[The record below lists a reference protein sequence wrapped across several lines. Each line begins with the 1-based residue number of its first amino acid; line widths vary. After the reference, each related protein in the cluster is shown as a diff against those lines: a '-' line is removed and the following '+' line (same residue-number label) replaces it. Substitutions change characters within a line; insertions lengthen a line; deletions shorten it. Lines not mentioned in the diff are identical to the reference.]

1 MNKIKNQDLE
11 NFVFTKHYF
20 LHKDE
25 AKLKD
30 YLERVKNV
38 KNEEDAINFFKHTT
52 AKKNFHH
59 QNQRPIDKIEF
70 ISMFE
75 LYEKIINSLVKQLEK
90 CQEQE
95 DNVSQCAEI
104 EKKIADILNHYPWLL
119 LTGKNRWSEEKLK
132 DFIDLQCSYLVSLFA
147 LSSNPVVYF
156 QIYKAIPIN
165 DYELEDRNQILAFLS
180 HYDKSIET
188 MKQNLH
194 DYFLNCL
201 NIDYPVHDNQKMYDE
216 KVELFLQI
224 TENEYIQKHSS
235 YSIIRKITQEILK
248 PNKNES
254 SSQKMQT
261 NLICCLIHYIKL
273 SLSNQFINS
282 PFHSIMQ
289 CMSLLTQ
296 IYYDD
301 KKKYKNKYK
310 SLEYLKIKG
319 EGAKE
324 LFEEISQYIEKYKDT
339 EHMQYL
345 LDFLANLEYPKL
357 FCSDVLAPIYE
368 KSSLFYK
375 YELFFCNVLEDIYEH
390 CNQDAQLKYPISQVI
405 LSNTMNLK
413 DFIEISLQN
422 VESLRYLMKT
432 FQNMTQIQQQTS
444 NIQRQNLIDLHQK
457 LLNLHKSIY
466 MSFARS
472 EWIFDVAIQ
481 EIYLSFSAQVFP
493 EFYRFDMQSELQI
506 KCVELIVKY
515 VRKSTMLHC
524 KYKNNRREVS
534 IDEFFFMIKVYLKLI
549 EENISAENYEE
560 YLNNLFFNIEDLVSY
575 CAEKRN
581 EESENTVSCLVL
593 NLCFKSSNI
602 EQMEN
607 YFNWK
612 VENKVTKFE
621 QCIDLFLKQ
630 GIQIYPYFD
639 NFITCFTEKILNSNE
654 NIRGIYT
661 RMIVKYNFC
670 RLFDNSNS
678 QVQLK
683 LKKEGYDISI
693 LELRNQIQFQIENS
707 NKEKDMLKK
716 YFRELNLKQN
726 VDKEYSFLYKRIIFW
741 NNLKYEK
748 MMFNTKGL
756 LTTISNYA
764 SEEENTHHHLFK
776 IYYEYS
782 LQFVQ
787 FITCFTKKNL
797 IGNHFNGVNLN
808 QKQIIQTFKIQENI
822 IKLFQDQKDII
833 DRVGKY
839 LLRVNSKEKYI
850 DQLCSDEEEKIHNI
864 SQQTIVYLNYIA
876 HSPRNLK
883 LDSQVFTLLI
893 DIIISVFSEF
903 SNNNF
908 KLIED
913 NKQQESQLLKKID
926 QAYNKNIYIFN
937 KFGQSFNQLQKE
949 INNHYINSIKNKE
962 LNDDDKSL
970 NQNESPLVR
979 EKFFDLIQFSLS
991 ILNNISEKPENIIKF
1006 SALLDKLLLVTMLT
1020 YKKNGKVGSN
1030 LNERYILM
1038 CQSLSRTQNNRITK
1052 LYFEK
1057 ILPQFQELVTK
1068 CTDIT
1073 QQDYYKK
1080 HLSYIKLYQQKYTNI
1095 FSDQIIL
1102 NEFMNNDDI
1111 QIDKINLQLGEIS
1124 QLENQIIKLIDE
1136 KSEKIY
1142 SKFDYMEQ
1150 ILRVEVIEKEQ
1161 FAQKMQEQLIEQLA
1175 DLIKENQYEI
1185 NQLAS
1190 LLKAISLQVHPNSIQ
1205 NRKQN
1210 NELILA
1216 IVSSLQHIIEP
1227 DDFDK
1232 QNLDQEC
1239 SEEQSSQL
1247 KFELLLLYFID
1258 EVLYKFDE
1266 KIEDSLIEQILQKIL
1281 ISVNKNIPLNIYRL
1295 YFSNTILM
1303 KKLQTF
1309 SKNQFKYSKRGI
1321 ALYSH
1326 LCKLVQNMKS
1336 HQSEDKAN
1344 EIKPPFVASYLPLL
1358 TQFIDL
1364 NNSEDILYI
1373 IPQLLSQCQHHN
1385 NLYDSIFYILCN
1397 ILKNSEQFYSDSI
1410 LCKIAII
1417 DKINYINNL
1426 QKSNNGKDDFILEA
1440 DDRKVK
1446 EQSPAENVISY
1457 KIFLEKYSIYFFAPS
1472 YYQEAVNNQQ
1482 IRELIQ
1488 KERKFSELKKFIQ
1501 EIKNKKYFEQNE
1513 LSMQIMK
1520 IIIDNEKTNIRLLH
1534 ILVNLFPQVIFI
1546 FRDNLTEIISQA
1558 LNVEYNINSASNFI
1572 QNVFEIVSI
1581 DQEFLDQYK
1590 SCLIQK
1596 LKEMIQ
1602 LDASQ
1607 AKLIEVAQLIF
1618 PMEKKYQR
1626 MLINYLAQQIKF
1638 DADNSKNYSLT
1649 NSQRWNLDYFNNLI
1663 YQKELTK
1670 ASNTQEEPTK
1680 FISQNLSK
1688 HLGSLL
1694 QNKEA
1699 YCSFFK
1705 EYQVLMDSL
1714 EQDKE
1719 KIFEYKNVVIQ
1730 RDFGM
1735 LENLIESASST
1746 FTQYHQQVNNK
1757 NNQQNQQ
1764 QKQSPLKESPQV
1776 IKQETNNSKN
1786 KLEQSKN
1793 NDETQKKTAEPSKP
1807 KEQKKEEKKKQS
1819 EDDWESE
1826 EDDGKD
1832 DDNQEKNS
1840 TKNDKIKEETESQ
1853 KDKDDNKNDEDEWE
1867 DDENNSEN
1875 SAEQDDQ
1882 FQQNKKKE
1890 SPKQKEDDDEDSSD
1904 YDHEGEKKQ
1913 SDKKIKENNQ
1923 NAQAQT
1929 VKNNSN
1935 ESSESNQNEKE
1946 KTKIDLMHSIFEKI
1960 SNIVENF
1967 GQQSGTKLKDIEEIQ
1982 NQEEEENNGQND
1994 EEGKIDDYAIDG
2006 YRDNEVDDEDNEEE
2020 HKMENV
2026 ISISYS
2032 ENDQQDDE
2040 EEEEDEEKIKTE
2052 NEFWNKYLVLK
2063 ERWNVARYYNID
2075 KKEQEAMKQQI
2086 FEFLRDLRRHKEKI
2100 AIFVD
2105 IVKQLDEDDL
2115 KRYLHTKFPKFIS
2128 LKGASTKKNKKK
2140 RKQNQ
2145 KDEKNKNQLSHVGD
2159 AFENFASNQN
2169 QDEEKKNDDNEE
2181 DDYEELD
2188 EDEENNLED
2197 GDDEEEEEEV
2207 DEDERNLLHISSS
2220 EEDMSEEDENE
2231 FEDDYDD
2238 DEENSDIYYNQ
2249 FRDGSGSHSESHSQQ
2264 DSHLEDE
2271 DDDHHDENSERNKSL
2286 NDRQWS
2292 PVVQSPNQE
2301 NLIKLYMDNLV
2312 YYDEKAVVN
2321 IIQSFYFGSFS
2332 QIISNE
2338 LLNPVHG
2345 PQLMDALFFLL
2356 VNPQLDKYEELKNDK
2371 ELEFFAKLGEKQ
2383 LFLKNYLLLY
2393 DNSMSFFRNTLCS
2406 NQQNEFLAYFTLD
2419 ATHWQ
2424 YLPQLSIIKKLKKIT
2439 NYQQMSG
2446 LQTLIM
2452 LFGDKFKYVDIYE
2465 NKKQIYVLNQISKF
2479 IKSTHIDLGK
2489 SVQDTPSQSQIT
2501 IYSPVI
2507 RQIDIDNILHYYYFE
2522 NLHFN
2527 TKNFLYSFLKKGLN
2541 SHSKYTIIILEQFI
2555 DNQSKFLIQDV
2566 IDLMNK
2572 GISDVQ
2578 RILQQQ
2584 DPNSKKFALS
2594 HLYEIFS
2601 DTEFNPIYESFKS
2614 FAANLRTLMRL
2625 YFKRV
2630 KKIEKSEQKS
2640 EMTKLQEILNNQNL
2654 MKLFTHILRQLQYLH
2669 SNIIGIKQSGSTS
2682 VLDNDENG
2690 ELQQIFQ
2697 SFIPIVKL
2705 MYMLHPY
2712 YDIDTLVALQLS
2724 DIEQSDSLPE
2734 LAKISS
2740 KQQSSAKFEAI
2751 NQNKL
2756 IDIVNEEEDKIL
2768 KVDEF
2773 KRILEQGFCQ
2783 VIKLFV
2789 GMDNQLF
2796 QKYIRVV
2803 SKDPQNLR
2811 SLDLD
2816 TRLYAIHQKAVKR
2829 AQKED
2834 ECSMEIITLKVDRKC
2849 VFEDTF
2855 RTIMR
2860 QKPHQLIQKQFE
2872 VKFRK
2877 EDGIDQSGLTR
2888 EWYSCIS
2895 KELFDPRKGLFRVAS
2910 NRYIAYPSTTSYLV
2924 PDHITLFKFSGQIIA
2939 KSVLEGYLVGVDFPK
2954 FILKHLTGQPLKIS
2968 DLDDIEPELTKNL
2981 LWILE
2986 NPVEDLC
2993 LTFIYEF
3000 EEIGQK
3006 KTIELIHGG
3015 KNFDVTDQNKKDYV
3029 DKLIN
3034 YVMIQQIQ
3042 PQIQS
3047 FLEGFFSIF
3056 PKSELFLV
3064 DWMELG
3070 TKIAGAQEIDFKELR
3085 ANTTY
3090 QGGYSEISTLI
3101 QWFWEILM
3109 TFDDK
3114 MKRKFLF
3121 FLSGSYKI
3129 PLGGYKDMGFTI
3141 SKIFDTQN
3149 LPVAHTCFNQ
3159 LDLPQ
3164 YEDKEILQKK
3174 LFQAILDGNESF
3186 GIA

>member
-1 MNKIKNQDLE
+1 MK
-11 NFVFTKHYF
+11 
-20 LHKDE
+20 KDE

-30 YLERVKNV
+30 YLERVKNI
-38 KNEEDAINFFKHTT
+38 KSEEDAINFFKYNTT
-52 AKKNFHH
+52 KKNFHH

-75 LYEKIINSLVKQLEK
+75 LYDKIINSLVKQLEK

-95 DNVSQCAEI
+95 DNTIQCAEI
-104 EKKIADILNHYPWLL
+104 EKKIADILNHYQWLL

-132 DFIDLQCSYLVSLFA
+132 DFIDLQCSYLVNLFA
-147 LSSNPVVYF
+147 LSFNPAVYF

-180 HYDKSIET
+180 HYDKNIDT

-194 DYFLNCL
+194 DYFINCL
-201 NIDYPVHDNQKMYDE
+201 NIDYPVHDNQKLYDE

-273 SLSNQFINS
+273 SLSSEFINS

-310 SLEYLKIKG
+310 SLEFLKIKG

-339 EHMQYL
+339 EHVQYI

-390 CNQDAQLKYPISQVI
+390 CNQDTQLKYPISKVV

-457 LLNLHKSIY
+457 LLNLHKQIY

-472 EWIFDVAIQ
+472 EWIFDVAIL
-481 EIYLSFSAQVFP
+481 EIYLAFSGQVFP

-515 VRKSTMLHC
+515 VRKNTMLHC

-534 IDEFFFMIKVYLKLI
+534 VDEFFFMIKVYLKLI
-549 EENISAENYEE
+549 EENISSENYEE
-560 YLNNLFFNIEDLVSY
+560 YLNNLFFNIEDLVQY

-581 EESENTVSCLVL
+581 EEGENTVSCLLL

-612 VENKVTKFE
+612 VENKVAKFE

-630 GIQIYPYFD
+630 GIQVYPYFD
-639 NFITCFTEKILNSNE
+639 NFITCFTEKILNQNE
-654 NIRGIYT
+654 NLRGIYT

-693 LELRNQIQFQIENS
+693 IELKNQIEFQIKNAIQ
-707 NKEKDMLKK
+707 EKNMLKK
-716 YFRELNLKQN
+716 YFRELNLKEI
-726 VDKEYSFLYKRIIFW
+726 VDQEYSFLYKRIIFW

-748 MMFNTKGL
+748 MMVNTKGL
-756 LTTISNYA
+756 LTSISNYA

-797 IGNHFNGVNLN
+797 IGNHFSGINLN
-808 QKQIIQTFKIQENI
+808 QKQIVQTFNIQQNI
-822 IKLFQDQKDII
+822 INLFQDKKDII

-839 LLRVNSKEKYI
+839 LLRVNSKEKFI

-893 DIIISVFSEF
+893 DIIISVFYEF

-908 KLIED
+908 NLIED
-913 NKQQESQLLKKID
+913 SKQQESQLLKKID
-926 QAYNKNIYIFN
+926 QVYIKNINIFN

-949 INNHYINSIKNKE
+949 INTHYLNSIKNNE
-962 LNDDDKSL
+962 LNDTDKSL

-991 ILNNISEKPENIIKF
+991 MLNNVSEKPENIIKF
-1006 SALLDKLLLVTMLT
+1006 SVLLDKILQITSLT
-1020 YKKNGKVGSN
+1020 YKKTGKVGSN

-1038 CQSLSRTQNNRITK
+1038 CQCLSRTQNDKIIQQ
-1052 LYFEK
+1052 YFEK
-1057 ILPQFQELVTK
+1057 ILPSFQELVSK
-1068 CTDIT
+1068 CADVS
-1073 QQDYYKK
+1073 QQDHNKK
-1080 HLSYIKLYQQKYTNI
+1080 HLSYVKLYQQKYTNI

-1124 QLENQIIKLIDE
+1124 QLENKIIKVIDE
-1136 KSEKIY
+1136 KSEKIC
-1142 SKFDYMEQ
+1142 SKFDYLEQ
-1150 ILRVEVIEKEQ
+1150 ILKLEVIEKEQ
-1161 FAQKMQEQLIEQLA
+1161 FAQKMQEQLIEKLE

-1190 LLKAISLQVHPNSIQ
+1190 LLKSISLQAHPNSIQ

-1227 DDFDK
+1227 YEFDE
-1232 QNLDQEC
+1232 QNIDQEC
-1239 SEEQSSQL
+1239 SKEQSSQL

-1258 EVLYKFDE
+1258 QVQYKFDE
-1266 KIEDSLIEQILQKIL
+1266 KTEESLVEQILQKL
-1281 ISVNKNIPLNIYRL
+1281 LLSVNKNIPLNIYKL
-1295 YFSNTILM
+1295 YFSNSILM
-1303 KKLQTF
+1303 KRLQAF

-1321 ALYSH
+1321 ALYNH
-1326 LCKLVQNMKS
+1326 LCKLVNESNDKS
-1336 HQSEDKAN
+1336 QQSEDKN
-1344 EIKPPFVASYLPLL
+1344 IDVKPAFVASYLQLL

-1364 NNSEDILYI
+1364 HNSGDILYI
-1373 IPQLLSQCQHHN
+1373 ISQLLSQCQQHN

-1397 ILKNSEQFYSDSI
+1397 ILKTNEQFYSDSI

-1426 QKSNNGKDDFILEA
+1426 QQSNNNMDDFILEN
-1440 DDRKVK
+1440 DSRYIK
-1446 EQSPAENVISY
+1446 EQSPVENIISY
-1457 KIFLEKYSIYFFAPS
+1457 KVFLEKYSVYFFAPS
-1472 YYQEAVNNQQ
+1472 YYQEAVNTQQ

-1488 KERKFSELKKFIQ
+1488 KERKFSELKNLIQ

-1513 LSMQIMK
+1513 LSIQIMK

-1546 FRDNLTEIISQA
+1546 FKDNLTEIISQA

-1581 DQEFLDQYK
+1581 DQEFLEQYK

-1596 LKEMIQ
+1596 LKEMIEQ
-1602 LDASQ
+1602 EISQ

-1626 MLINYLAQQIKF
+1626 LLINYLAQQIKF
-1638 DADNSKNYSLT
+1638 EADNSKNYSLT
-1649 NSQRWNLDYFNNLI
+1649 NSQRWNLDYFNNLV
-1663 YQKELTK
+1663 YQKQLTK
-1670 ASNTQEEPTK
+1670 ASNTQEEPNK

-1688 HLGSLL
+1688 HIGSLL

-1699 YCSFFK
+1699 YSSFFK
-1705 EYQVLMDSL
+1705 EYQALMNSL
-1714 EQDKE
+1714 GQDKE
-1719 KIFEYKNVVIQ
+1719 RIFDYKNVVIQ

-1735 LENLIESASST
+1735 LENLIESACST
-1746 FTQYHQQVNNK
+1746 FTQYHQQVNSNS
-1757 NNQQNQQ
+1757 QQNQQ
-1764 QKQSPLKESPQV
+1764 QKQSPQKEVPQIV
-1776 IKQETNNSKN
+1776 KQEINNQKTKIEESK
-1786 KLEQSKN
+1786 SKV
-1793 NDETQKKTAEPSKP
+1793 EVQKKTPESSKS
-1807 KEQKKEEKKKQS
+1807 KEEKKEQS
-1819 EDDWESE
+1819 EDEWESE
-1826 EDDGKD
+1826 EGDDSD
-1832 DDNQEKNS
+1832 EDSQEKNRF
-1840 TKNDKIKEETESQ
+1840 KNDKIKEETKSQ
-1853 KDKDDNKNDEDEWE
+1853 QDKDDNKNDEDEWE
-1867 DDENNSEN
+1867 DDENDNESEN
-1875 SAEQDDQ
+1875 SVEQDDQ

-1890 SPKQKEDDDEDSSD
+1890 SPKQKDEDDEDSSD

-1913 SDKKIKENNQ
+1913 SGKKIKENNQ
-1923 NAQAQT
+1923 KLENQT
-1929 VKNNSN
+1929 VNDNSIKP
-1935 ESSESNQNEKE
+1935 SESNQKDLS
-1946 KTKIDLMHSIFEKI
+1946 KIKDGLINQIMEKI
-1960 SNIVENF
+1960 TNITEENF
-1967 GQQSGTKLKDIEEIQ
+1967 GQQSGKKLKDIEEIQ
-1982 NQEEEENNGQND
+1982 NQEEEENNNYQDD
-1994 EEGKIDDYAIDG
+1994 EEGKIDDFAIDG
-2006 YRDNEVDDEDNEEE
+2006 YRDNEARDQDGEEE
-2020 HKMENV
+2020 YKMQNV
-2026 ISISYS
+2026 ISFSLS
-2032 ENDQQDDE
+2032 ENDQQEDE

-2063 ERWNVARYYNID
+2063 ERWNVAKYYNID

-2086 FEFLRDLRRHKEKI
+2086 FEFLRDLRRQKEKI

-2128 LKGASTKKNKKK
+2128 LKGVSTKKNKKNK
-2140 RKQNQ
+2140 KQNQ
-2145 KDEKNKNQLSHVGD
+2145 KDEKNKNQLSQVGN
-2159 AFENFASNQN
+2159 AFEDFTSDKI
-2169 QDEEKKNDDNEE
+2169 QDEEKKNDNNNNNE
-2181 DDYEELD
+2181 DDEYEELD
-2188 EDEENNLED
+2188 EDEESNLED
-2197 GDDEEEEEEV
+2197 GGDEEEEEE

-2220 EEDMSEEDENE
+2220 EEDMSEEENE
-2231 FEDDYDD
+2231 FDEDEDEYDE
-2238 DEENSDIYYNQ
+2238 DEENSYYNQ
-2249 FRDGSGSHSESHSQQ
+2249 YGNGSGYHSESSHSQQ
-2264 DSHLEDE
+2264 DSHLDDE
-2271 DDDHHDENSERNKSL
+2271 DDDHHDENSDKNKSL

-2292 PVVQSPNQE
+2292 PVISSPNQE
-2301 NLIKLYMDNLV
+2301 NLIKLYMENLV
-2312 YYDEKAVVN
+2312 YYDEKAIEN

-2371 ELEFFAKLGEKQ
+2371 DLEFFAKLGEKQ

-2393 DNSMSFFRNTLCS
+2393 DNSMSFFRNTFCT
-2406 NQQNEFLAYFTLD
+2406 NQQNELLAYFTLD
-2419 ATHWQ
+2419 ASHWQ
-2424 YLPQLSIIKKLKKIT
+2424 YLPQLSVIKKLKKIT

-2465 NKKQIYVLNQISKF
+2465 NKKQIQVLNQISKF

-2527 TKNFLYSFLKKGLN
+2527 TKSFLYSFLKKGLN
-2541 SHSKYTIIILEQFI
+2541 SHSKYTITILEQFI
-2555 DNQSKFLIQDV
+2555 ESQSKFLIQDV

-2630 KKIEKSEQKS
+2630 KKIEKSDQKA
-2640 EMTKLQEILNNQNL
+2640 EMIKLQEVLNNQNL

-2724 DIEQSDSLPE
+2724 DVEQSDSLPE
-2734 LAKISS
+2734 LARISS

-2756 IDIVNEEEDKIL
+2756 IEIVNEEEDKIL

-2783 VIKLFV
+2783 IIKLFV

-2829 AQKED
+2829 AQKEQD
-2834 ECSMEIITLKVDRKC
+2834 CTMEIITLKVDRKC

-2855 RTIMR
+2855 KTIMR

-2895 KELFDPRKGLFRVAS
+2895 KELFDPRKGLFRVSS
-2910 NRYIAYPSTTSYLV
+2910 NKYIVYPSTTSYLV

-3000 EEIGQK
+3000 EEIGNK
-3006 KTIELIHGG
+3006 KTIELINGG
-3015 KNFDVTDQNKKDYV
+3015 KNIDVTDQNKKDYV

-3056 PKSELFLV
+3056 PKSELYLV

>member
-11 NFVFTKHYF
+11 SFVFTKHYF

-25 AKLKD
+25 VKLKD

-38 KNEEDAINFFKHTT
+38 KSEEDAINFFKHTT
-52 AKKNFHH
+52 TKKNFHH

-90 CQEQE
+90 CQEKE
-95 DNVSQCAEI
+95 ENVIQCAEI

-132 DFIDLQCSYLVSLFA
+132 DFIDLQCSYLVNLFA
-147 LSSNPVVYF
+147 LSSNPAVYF

-194 DYFLNCL
+194 DYFINCL

-224 TENEYIQKHSS
+224 TDNQYIQKHSS

-254 SSQKMQT
+254 SSQKMQI
-261 NLICCLIHYIKL
+261 NLISCLIHYIKL
-273 SLSNQFINS
+273 SLSSEFINS

-310 SLEYLKIKG
+310 SLEFLKIKG

-339 EHMQYL
+339 EHMQYI

-357 FCSDVLAPIYE
+357 FCSDVLAPVYE

-375 YELFFCNVLEDIYEH
+375 YELFFYNVLEDIYEH
-390 CNQDAQLKYPISQVI
+390 CNQDSQLKYPISKVI

-432 FQNMTQIQQQTS
+432 FQNMTQIQQQTQ

-472 EWIFDVAIQ
+472 EWIFDVAIL
-481 EIYLSFSAQVFP
+481 EIYLAFSGQVFP

-506 KCVELIVKY
+506 KCVELMVKY
-515 VRKSTMLHC
+515 VRKNTMLHC

-534 IDEFFFMIKVYLKLI
+534 VDEFFFMFKVYLKLI
-549 EENISAENYEE
+549 EENISSENYEE
-560 YLNNLFFNIEDLVSY
+560 YLNNLFFNIEDLVQY

-581 EESENTVSCLVL
+581 EEGENTVSCLLL
-593 NLCFKSSNI
+593 NICFKSSNI

-612 VENKVTKFE
+612 VENKVAKFE

-654 NIRGIYT
+654 NLRGIYT

-670 RLFDNSNS
+670 RLFDNSNA

-693 LELRNQIQFQIENS
+693 LELRNQIEFQIKNS
-707 NKEKDMLKK
+707 MQEKNMLKK

-797 IGNHFNGVNLN
+797 IGNHFSGININ
-808 QKQIIQTFKIQENI
+808 QRQIVQTFNIQENI
-822 IKLFQDQKDII
+822 IKLFQDKKDII

-850 DQLCSDEEEKIHNI
+850 DQLCSDDEERIHNI

-876 HSPRNLK
+876 HSPRNIK

-893 DIIISVFSEF
+893 DIVISVFSEF
-903 SNNNF
+903 SSVNF
-908 KLIED
+908 NYLIED
-913 NKQQESQLLKKID
+913 NKQQENQLLRKID
-926 QAYNKNIYIFN
+926 QVYIKNINIFN

-949 INNHYINSIKNKE
+949 INNHYMNSLKHNEIS
-962 LNDDDKSL
+962 DTDKSL

-979 EKFFDLIQFSLS
+979 EKFYDLIQFSLS
-991 ILNNISEKPENIIKF
+991 ILNDISEKPENIIKF
-1006 SALLDKLLLVTMLT
+1006 SVLLDKLLQITSLT
-1020 YKKNGKVGSN
+1020 YKQTGKVGSN
-1030 LNERYILM
+1030 LNERYIIM
-1038 CQSLSRTQNNRITK
+1038 CQCLSRTQNNKIIQQ
-1052 LYFEK
+1052 YFEK
-1057 ILPQFQELVTK
+1057 ILPKFQELVSK
-1068 CTDIT
+1068 CGADK
-1073 QQDYYKK
+1073 QDQNKK
-1080 HLSYIKLYQQKYTNI
+1080 HLNYIKLYQQKYTNI

-1102 NEFMNNDDI
+1102 NEFMNNDDV

-1124 QLENQIIKLIDE
+1124 QLENQIIKIIDE
-1136 KSEKIY
+1136 KSEKIC
-1142 SKFDYMEQ
+1142 SKFDYMEYV
-1150 ILRVEVIEKEQ
+1150 LKLEVIEKEQ
-1161 FAQKMQEQLIEQLA
+1161 FAQKMQEQLIEKLA
-1175 DLIKENQYEI
+1175 DLVKENQYEI

-1190 LLKAISLQVHPNSIQ
+1190 LLKSISLKIHPNSTE

-1227 DDFDK
+1227 MDFDE
-1232 QNLDQEC
+1232 QNIDQEYT
-1239 SEEQSSQL
+1239 EEQSSQL

-1258 EVLYKFDE
+1258 QVLYKFDE
-1266 KIEDSLIEQILQKIL
+1266 KIEDNLIEQILQKL
-1281 ISVNKNIPLNIYRL
+1281 LLSVNKNIPLNIYKL
-1295 YFSNTILM
+1295 YFSNTNLM
-1303 KKLQTF
+1303 KKLQNF
-1309 SKNQFKYSKRGI
+1309 SKNQIKYSKRGI
-1321 ALYSH
+1321 ALYNH
-1326 LCKLVQNMKS
+1326 LCQLVNDSNIKS
-1336 HQSEDKAN
+1336 QQSENKASD
-1344 EIKPPFVASYLPLL
+1344 IKPEFISSYLQLL

-1364 NNSEDILYI
+1364 QNSEDVLYI
-1373 IPQLLSQCQHHN
+1373 ISQLLSQCQQHN
-1385 NLYDSIFYILCN
+1385 KLYDSIFYILCN
-1397 ILKNSEQFYSDSI
+1397 ILKNKEQFYSDSI

-1426 QKSNNGKDDFILEA
+1426 QHSNNNNKDDFILET
-1440 DDRKVK
+1440 DNRNLK
-1446 EQSPAENVISY
+1446 EQSPLENVISFRL
-1457 KIFLEKYSIYFFAPS
+1457 FLEKYPVYFFAPS
-1472 YYQEAVNNQQ
+1472 YYQDAVNNQQ

-1488 KERKFSELKKFIQ
+1488 KERKFSELKKCIQ

-1513 LSMQIMK
+1513 LSIQIMK
-1520 IIIDNEKTNIRLLH
+1520 VIIDNEKTNIRLLH

-1546 FRDNLTEIISQA
+1546 FKDNLTEIISQA

-1596 LKEMIQ
+1596 LKEMIEQ
-1602 LDASQ
+1602 DVSQ

-1618 PMEKKYQR
+1618 PMDKKHQR

-1638 DADNSKNYSLT
+1638 EADNSKNYSLT

-1670 ASNTQEEPTK
+1670 ASNTQEEPNK

-1699 YCSFFK
+1699 YTQFFK

-1746 FTQYHQQVNNK
+1746 FTLYHQQVNS

-1764 QKQSPLKESPQV
+1764 QKQSPSKQSPLIV
-1776 IKQETNNSKN
+1776 KQEANNQKSKV
-1786 KLEQSKN
+1786 EESKSN
-1793 NDETQKKTAEPSKP
+1793 EETQKKAAQTQKP
-1807 KEQKKEEKKKQS
+1807 KEEKKQQS
-1819 EDDWESE
+1819 DDEWESE
-1826 EDDGKD
+1826 EDDGS
-1832 DDNQEKNS
+1832 DDNDHEKNS
-1840 TKNDKIKEETESQ
+1840 TKNEKNKEEAKSQ
-1853 KDKDDNKNDEDEWE
+1853 KDKDDNNKNEDDEWE
-1867 DDENNSEN
+1867 DDDVDSEN

-1913 SDKKIKENNQ
+1913 SGKK
-1923 NAQAQT
+1923 
-1929 VKNNSN
+1929 VKGNDLETRDQVVKDNKI
-1935 ESSESNQNEKE
+1935 ELSESDQKKKE
-1946 KTKIDLMHSIFEKI
+1946 KMNNDLICQTIDQQI
-1960 SNIVENF
+1960 NITENLE
-1967 GQQSGTKLKDIEEIQ
+1967 QQSGTKLKDIEEIQ
-1982 NQEEEENNGQND
+1982 NQEEEENQEYD
-1994 EEGKIDDYAIDG
+1994 DGKIDDFAIDG
-2006 YRDNEVDDEDNEEE
+2006 YRDNEGGDEDDDVRNQ
-2020 HKMENV
+2020 MQNV
-2026 ISISYS
+2026 ISLMS
-2032 ENDQQDDE
+2032 ESNQQDDDGE
-2040 EEEEDEEKIKTE
+2040 EEEEDEEKIKIE

-2063 ERWNVARYYNID
+2063 ERWNVAKYYNID

-2086 FEFLRDLRRHKEKI
+2086 FEFLRDLRRQKEKI

-2128 LKGASTKKNKKK
+2128 LKGQILKKNKNKKK
-2140 RKQNQ
+2140 QNK
-2145 KDEKNKNQLSHVGD
+2145 KDEKHNQLSQVGEV
-2159 AFENFASNQN
+2159 FEDFPSNQN
-2169 QDEEKKNDDNEE
+2169 KDEEKKNENEE
-2181 DDYEELD
+2181 DEYEELD
-2188 EDEENNLED
+2188 EDEGSNSED
-2197 GDDEEEEEEV
+2197 GGDEEEDEEE

-2220 EEDMSEEDENE
+2220 EEDMSEDENE
-2231 FEDDYDD
+2231 FEEDDDEYDD
-2238 DEENSDIYYNQ
+2238 DEENSEIYYNQ
-2249 FRDGSGSHSESHSQQ
+2249 FGERLRSHSESHSQQ
-2264 DSHLEDE
+2264 DSHLDDD

-2292 PVVQSPNQE
+2292 PVAQSPNQE
-2301 NLIKLYMDNLV
+2301 HLIKLYMDNLV
-2312 YYDEKAVVN
+2312 YYDEKAIEN

-2371 ELEFFAKLGEKQ
+2371 ELEFFSKLGEKQ

-2393 DNSMSFFRNTLCS
+2393 DNSMSFFKNTFCS
-2406 NQQNEFLAYFTLD
+2406 NQQQELLAYFTLD
-2419 ATHWQ
+2419 ACHWQ
-2424 YLPQLSIIKKLKKIT
+2424 YLPQLSVIKKLKKIT

-2465 NKKQIYVLNQISKF
+2465 NKKQIQVLNQISKF

-2522 NLHFN
+2522 NIHFD
-2527 TKNFLYSFLKKGLN
+2527 TKSFLYSFLKKGLN
-2541 SHSKYTIIILEQFI
+2541 SHSKYTITILEQFI
-2555 DNQSKFLIQDV
+2555 DSQSKFLLQDV

-2601 DTEFNPIYESFKS
+2601 DTEFSPIYDSFKS
-2614 FAANLRTLMRL
+2614 FASNLRTLMRL

-2640 EMTKLQEILNNQNL
+2640 EMIKLQEILNNQNL
-2654 MKLFTHILRQLQYLH
+2654 MKLFTHILRQLQYLD

-2712 YDIDTLVALQLS
+2712 YDIDTLVPLQLS
-2724 DIEQSDSLPE
+2724 DVEQSDSLPE

-2751 NQNKL
+2751 SQNKL
-2756 IDIVNEEEDKIL
+2756 IEIVNEEEDKIL

-2783 VIKLFV
+2783 IIKLFV

-2829 AQKED
+2829 AQKEQD
-2834 ECSMEIITLKVDRKC
+2834 CTMEIITLNVDRKC

-2855 RTIMR
+2855 KTIMR

-2895 KELFDPRKGLFRVAS
+2895 KELFDPRKGLFKVAS
-2910 NRYIAYPSTTSYLV
+2910 NRYIVSPSTTSYLV

-2939 KSVLEGYLVGVDFPK
+2939 KSVLEGYLLGVDFPK
-2954 FILKHLTGQPLKIS
+2954 FILKHITGQPLKIS

-3006 KTIELIHGG
+3006 KTIELIHDG
-3015 KNFDVTDQNKKDYV
+3015 KNIDVTDQNKKDYV

-3047 FLEGFFSIF
+3047 LLEGFFSIF

-3164 YEDKEILQKK
+3164 YEDKETLQKK